1 MAGKREKPKK
11 RTRLPGVLAI
21 VAVLA
26 ALLAASGPAGV
37 AADSPVERMME
48 PWSRTAETA
57 EPAADAQ
64 AADQPEETEPE
75 ADSEPDAE
83 PEEPAAEGPTSV
95 VVPESGPVADTYF
108 DDVVF
113 LGDSRTEGFSLYS
126 GLGTG
131 SYYYAVGATVESVFT
146 KKAWETPAGKVPL
159 LDAVAEE
166 DCGKIYV
173 MLGVNELGW
182 SKVETFRD
190 QYAKVIDRLREDHPD
205 AEVVLQSL
213 LPVSA
218 KQDEK
223 GSYVNN
229 DRIRVYNEAL
239 LELAEEKDCPYLNVA
254 EAVADETGCLRA
266 DWNFDGVHLNVKGCQ
281 AWLEYLRTHPVGEAP
296 ETAEP
301 VEEAGTV
308 EITEDAE

>member
-64 AADQPEETEPE
+64 AADQPEETGPE

-131 SYYYAVGATVESVFT
+131 SYYYAVGATVESVFSLGDSGGQG
-146 KKAWETPAGKVPL
+146 AAAGRCGGGGL
-159 LDAVAEE
+159 RQDLRDA
-166 DCGKIYV
+166 G
-173 MLGVNELGW
+173 
-182 SKVETFRD
+182 R
-190 QYAKVIDRLREDHPD
+190 Q
-205 AEVVLQSL
+205 
-213 LPVSA
+213 
-218 KQDEK
+218 
-223 GSYVNN
+223 
-229 DRIRVYNEAL
+229 
-239 LELAEEKDCPYLNVA
+239 
-254 EAVADETGCLRA
+254 
-266 DWNFDGVHLNVKGCQ
+266 
-281 AWLEYLRTHPVGEAP
+281 
-296 ETAEP
+296 
-301 VEEAGTV
+301 
-308 EITEDAE
+308 

>member
-113 LGDSRTEGFSLYS
+113 LGDSRTEGFHLYS
-126 GLGTG
+126 GLETG
-131 SYYYAVGATVESVFT
+131 QYLFATGATVESVFS
-146 KKAWETPAGKVPL
+146 KATQETEQGKVSM
-159 LDAVAEE
+159 LDALDGLEFS
-166 DCGKIYV
+166 KLYI

-182 SKVETFRD
+182 PKTEQFHD
-190 QYAKVIDRLREDHPD
+190 QYAKLIDRVRESHPD
-205 AEVVLQSL
+205 ARIALQSI
-213 LPVSA
+213 LPISA
-218 KQDEK
+218 KQEAK

-229 DRIRVYNEAL
+229 GRIAEFNAIIVQ
-239 LELAEEKDCPYLNVA
+239 LAEEKDCTYLDVA
-254 EAVADETGCLRA
+254 SAVTGEDGCLRA
-266 DWNFDGVHLNVKGCQ
+266 EETTDGIHLNTKGCVR
-281 AWLEYLRTHPVGEAP
+281 WLEYLKEHP
-296 ETAEP
+296 
-301 VEEAGTV
+301 
-308 EITEDAE
+308 I

>member
-1 MAGKREKPKK
+1 M
-11 RTRLPGVLAI
+11 
-21 VAVLA
+21 
-26 ALLAASGPAGV
+26 
-37 AADSPVERMME
+37 
-48 PWSRTAETA
+48 
-57 EPAADAQ
+57 
-64 AADQPEETEPE
+64 
-75 ADSEPDAE
+75 
-83 PEEPAAEGPTSV
+83 
-95 VVPESGPVADTYF
+95 
-108 DDVVF
+108 
-113 LGDSRTEGFSLYS
+113 
-126 GLGTG
+126 
-131 SYYYAVGATVESVFT
+131 ESVFS
-146 KKAWETPAGKVPL
+146 KKVWETPAGKVTL

-190 QYAKVIDRLREDHPD
+190 QYAKVIDRLREDHPG

-301 VEEAGTV
+301 AGEAEIAEIVETTEEA
-308 EITEDAE
+308 E

>member
-1 MAGKREKPKK
+1 M
-11 RTRLPGVLAI
+11 
-21 VAVLA
+21 
-26 ALLAASGPAGV
+26 
-37 AADSPVERMME
+37 
-48 PWSRTAETA
+48 
-57 EPAADAQ
+57 
-64 AADQPEETEPE
+64 
-75 ADSEPDAE
+75 
-83 PEEPAAEGPTSV
+83 
-95 VVPESGPVADTYF
+95 
-108 DDVVF
+108 
-113 LGDSRTEGFSLYS
+113 
-126 GLGTG
+126 GTG

-308 EITEDAE
+308 EITEEAE

>member
-1 MAGKREKPKK
+1 MAGKREQPKK
-11 RTRLPGVLAI
+11 RTWLPGVLAI

-48 PWSRTAETA
+48 PWSRAAESA
-57 EPAADAQ
+57 EPAAQ
-64 AADQPEETEPE
+64 AADPPEETEPE
-75 ADSEPDAE
+75 SVPDAE
-83 PEEPAAEGPTSV
+83 PEEPAAPVSV

-126 GLGTG
+126 GLETG
-131 SYYYAVGATVESVFT
+131 SYYYAVGATVESVFS
-146 KKAWETPAGKVPL
+146 KKAWETPTGKVPL

-190 QYAKVIDRLREDHPD
+190 QYAKVIDRLREDHPG

-281 AWLEYLRTHPVGEAP
+281 AWLEYLRTHPVGEVP

-301 VEEAGTV
+301 AGEAEIAETVETTEEA
-308 EITEDAE
+308 E